1 MNFEKSSTTFEL
13 DDIQALI
20 EARKNRVLTCAQ
32 IGMNE
37 FQFKAFRKIFLD
49 EFGKSGLGSD
59 LEKLLG
65 HSSIQSPTRQDKGRN
80 TLCKKGGVP

>member
-1 MNFEKSSTTFEL
+1 MSTL
-13 DDIQALI
+13 DDIRVLL

-49 EFGKSGLGSD
+49 EFGKSGLDSE
-59 LEKLLG
+59 LEKLLS
-65 HSSIQSPTRQDKGRN
+65 HSSFQSPTRQDTGRH
-80 TLCKKGGVP
+80 TLCKRGGVP

>member
-1 MNFEKSSTTFEL
+1 MIQL

-32 IGMNE
+32 IGMSE
-37 FQFKAFRKIFLD
+37 FQFQAFRKIFLD

-59 LEKLLG
+59 LEKLFG
-65 HSSIQSPTRQDKGRN
+65 HSSIQSPTWQGKGRH
-80 TLCKKGGVP
+80 TLRKKGGVP

>member
-1 MNFEKSSTTFEL
+1 MKAL
-13 DDIQALI
+13 DEIQALI

-37 FQFKAFRKIFLD
+37 FQFTAFRKIFLD

-59 LEKLLG
+59 LEKLLR
-65 HSSIQSPTRQDKGRN
+65 HSSIETTRQGTGRH

>member
-1 MNFEKSSTTFEL
+1 MIQL
-13 DDIQALI
+13 DDIQVLI

-32 IGMNE
+32 IGMSE

-65 HSSIQSPTRQDKGRN
+65 HSSINSTWQGTGRN
-80 TLCKKGGVP
+80 TLRKKGGVP

>member
-1 MNFEKSSTTFEL
+1 MIEL

-32 IGMNE
+32 IGMSE

-49 EFGKSGLGSD
+49 EFGKSGLESD
-59 LEKLLG
+59 LERLLG
-65 HSSIQSPTRQDKGRN
+65 HSSNHSPTRQGMGRN